1 MRRIYLCDDAP
12 DYRRLLREILTAEED
27 LEVVGEGCNGR
38 ECVDDASREHPDVI
52 LLDVN
57 MPVMDGLEALPRL
70 REVAPET
77 QVLVLSTAPPTHGF
91 EERAVE
97 LGAVGYLQKPV
108 DIFALPGAM
117 REKVSALDRRAVPR
131 AA

>member
-12 DYRRLLREILTAEED
+12 DYRRLLREILGAEED

-38 ECVDDASREHPDVI
+38 ECVDDARRDHPDVI

-57 MPVMDGLEALPRL
+57 MPVMDGLEALPCL
-70 REVAPET
+70 RKVAPET
-77 QVLVLSTAPPTHGF
+77 QVLILSTAPAAGV
-91 EERAVE
+91 EERAME

-108 DIFALPGAM
+108 DIFALPGAV
-117 REKVSALDRRAVPR
+117 REKVAALDRRSAPR